1 MRIFVSFDRSSVP
14 PKPGQ
19 VQQGSTRINDQIRI
33 SPLRVVDADG
43 TMLGVIT
50 RDRAL
55 EIARERELDLVEVAP
70 TERPPVCKIMDYGKF
85 KFEQTKKVRKQKQT
99 HTHMKEVRFRP
110 SCGEH
115 DLETKAKHARE
126 FLEEKSKVMFVVQ
139 LRGRENIYIDAAMK
153 LIDRMLEKFVDIA
166 KVEKRPSR
174 DGNASP
180 PCSRPSN
187 LSINRRASRRQPDVQ
202 RCRCTQFSS

>member
-1 MRIFVSFDRSSVP
+1 MP

-19 VQQGSTRINDQIRI
+19 VQQPSTRINEQIRI
-33 SPLRVVDADG
+33 TPLRVVDADG
-43 TMLGVIT
+43 TMLGVIP

-110 SCGEH
+110 S
-115 DLETKAKHARE
+115 
-126 FLEEKSKVMFVVQ
+126 
-139 LRGRENIYIDAAMK
+139 
-153 LIDRMLEKFVDIA
+153 
-166 KVEKRPSR
+166 
-174 DGNASP
+174 
-180 PCSRPSN
+180 
-187 LSINRRASRRQPDVQ
+187 
-202 RCRCTQFSS
+202 